1 MMINMYTKFNHWI
14 AILALVFMALA
25 PAVYKVYASESQ
37 TSSDVICSTTGIK
50 VINVDNQNG
59 NVNILLGDH
68 CSYCSFGTDK
78 LFLDAPKANKLS
90 HETFANL
97 FSDTYSPNGY
107 NDLSHLGFNSQA
119 PPVINL

>member
-1 MMINMYTKFNHWI
+1 MMRNMHTKFNHWI

-25 PAVYKVYASESQ
+25 PAISKVYASESL

-50 VINVDNQNG
+50 VINADDQNG
-59 NVNILLGDH
+59 NNNSLLGDH

-78 LFLDAPKANKLS
+78 LFLDAPKASKLS
-90 HETFANL
+90 HEIFSNL
-97 FSDTYSPNGY
+97 LIDTYSPKGY

>member
-1 MMINMYTKFNHWI
+1 MMRNRLTKFNHWI

-25 PAVYKVYASESQ
+25 PVISKVYASESQ

-50 VINVDNQNG
+50 VINVDDQNG
-59 NVNILLGDH
+59 NVNSMLGDH

-90 HETFANL
+90 HETFTNL
-97 FSDTYSPNGY
+97 FSNTYSPNRY
-107 NDLSHLGFNSQA
+107 NSLSHLGFNSQA

>member
-1 MMINMYTKFNHWI
+1 MMRNMHTKFNHWI

-25 PAVYKVYASESQ
+25 PAISKLYASESQ

-50 VINVDNQNG
+50 VINVDDQNG
-59 NVNILLGDH
+59 NVNSMLGDH
-68 CSYCSFGTDK
+68 CSYCSFGADK

-90 HETFANL
+90 HEIFTYL
-97 FSDTYSPNGY
+97 FSNTYSPKGHT
-107 NDLSHLGFNSQA
+107 DLSHLGFNSQA

>member
-1 MMINMYTKFNHWI
+1 MMRNMHTKFNHWI

-25 PAVYKVYASESQ
+25 PAVSKVYASESQ

-50 VINVDNQNG
+50 VINVDDQNG
-59 NVNILLGDH
+59 NVNSLLGGH
-68 CSYCSFGTDK
+68 CSYCSFNTDK
-78 LFLDAPKANKLS
+78 LFIDAPKANKLS

-97 FSDTYSPNGY
+97 FIDIYSPKGY
-107 NDLSHLGFNSQA
+107 TDLSHLGFNSQA